1 MTSEMAFE
9 CLFVSRDPGVFKVF
23 TRLLRDFSIS
33 TNICLTSSR
42 ASEFLEKSTTDLI
55 VIDWEG
61 DNSLELLRKIWHGRN
76 AKKPTVVAVTSS
88 DCTVP
93 GVHVVLKKPVTMES
107 GRKSL
112 KTAYCKM
119 LVDHRR
125 HARYALMLPV
135 IATRDDGEALSIT
148 VLDIGD
154 GGIGLTTKEAIHVGD
169 VLSFR
174 LQLPNTPRDVLVH
187 IRVLWTNEYGRS
199 GCEFL
204 RIPPV
209 DLVIL
214 HDWLI
219 AKQQIKKPINMQ

>member
-9 CLFVSRDPGVFKVF
+9 CLFVSRDPSVFKIF
-23 TRLLRDFSIS
+23 TRLLGDLSIS

-42 ASEFLEKSTTDLI
+42 ASEFLEKSSTDLI
-55 VIDWEG
+55 VLDWEG
-61 DNSLELLRKIWHGRN
+61 DSSLELLRKTWHGGRS
-76 AKKPTVVAVTSS
+76 KKPTVVAVTSS

-112 KTAYCKM
+112 KSAYFKM

-135 IATRDDGEALSIT
+135 LATRDDGEALTIT

-154 GGIGLTTKEAIHVGD
+154 GGIGLTTKELVKVGD

-174 LQLPNTPRDVLVH
+174 LKLPGAPRDVLVH

-214 HDWLI
+214 HDWLMS
-219 AKQQIKKPINMQ
+219 KQQIKKPLNML